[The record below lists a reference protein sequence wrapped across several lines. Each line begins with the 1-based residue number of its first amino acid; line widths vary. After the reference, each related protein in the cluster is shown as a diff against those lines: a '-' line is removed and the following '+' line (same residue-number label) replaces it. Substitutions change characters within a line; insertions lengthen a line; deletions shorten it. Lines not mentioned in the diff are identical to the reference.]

1 MDFVIP
7 LKCRNL
13 IIRSVVECI
22 VQSYKPRNIYIIT
35 PHAYISTLKNDAQN
49 WKLKKTNILYY
60 DEETFFLNRYGL
72 TKNDIENMYYYKDEN
87 DREFGW
93 WFQQL
98 IKLGALSQIH
108 QLSDPFMVWDS
119 DLIALKKWEIYP
131 TKYSQSYKFAI
142 LQEKAKSEWN
152 KEQYQLSIKSLLGFD
167 AIEPDEGTFVPHH
180 FIMHHQ
186 VINNMLKYI
195 EKRFY
200 LSNKL
205 SLNWIE
211 IIMKSSMI
219 FYRFS
224 EYKCTATFM
233 NMFHK
238 DLLNYHPF
246 YRYGNGLR
254 FREPEEILKDI
265 CSKSGDFG
273 SSGLSFKNV
282 KSYASKYLK
291 NTSYLQLE
299 HVLPF

>member
-22 VQSYKPRNIYIIT
+22 VQNYNPRNIYIIT
-35 PHAYISTLKNDAQN
+35 PHVFISALRNDALS
-49 WKLKKTNILYY
+49 WKLKNTNIVYY
-60 DEETFFLNRYGL
+60 EEETFFANKYNL
-72 TKNDIENMYYYKDEN
+72 TKSDIENLYFYKDEN

-98 IKLGALSQIH
+98 IKLGALSQIP

-131 TKYSQSYKFAI
+131 TKSNQKYKFAI

-152 KEQYQLSIKSLLGFD
+152 KEQYQLSIKALLGFD
-167 AIEPDEGTFVPHH
+167 AIEPEQGTFVPHH

-186 VINNMLKYI
+186 VVNNMLKYI

-200 LSNKL
+200 LNNK
-205 SLNWIE
+205 SPLNWIE
-211 IIMKSSMI
+211 IIMKSSTT

-238 DLLNYHPF
+238 DLLSYHPL

-254 FREPEEILKDI
+254 FREPEDILKDI

-273 SSGLSFKNV
+273 SSGLSYKKI
-282 KSYASKYLK
+282 KSYATKYLK
-291 NTSYLQLE
+291 NNSYLQLE
-299 HVLPF
+299 HVSPF